1 MILCNFWRLLFMKI
15 SCFWNAQTA
24 ATNKQ
29 ATVQDFFFFLLLLSF
44 RFLSVLM
51 WTLSKALALYLHD
64 FMHHYLSHDSK
75 SNNTF
80 WYMMIY
86 GIYSLFDSHWWCWD
100 HPWVGRFP
108 DSLPLKSK
116 SQIFQQF
123 WVLKMMCADM
133 ARKMH
138 FSIWVFQWV
147 RQLVDICF
155 ILNWIDHNWACHC

>member
-15 SCFWNAQTA
+15 LDNQLFLKCSNRCYQ
-24 ATNKQ
+24 Q
-29 ATVQDFFFFLLLLSF
+29 ADHSSRLFLFSFTSTFLSF
-44 RFLSVLM
+44 PFSSDVNIN
-51 WTLSKALALYLHD
+51 

-75 SNNTF
+75 SNNNF

-100 HPWVGRFP
+100 HPWVGRYP